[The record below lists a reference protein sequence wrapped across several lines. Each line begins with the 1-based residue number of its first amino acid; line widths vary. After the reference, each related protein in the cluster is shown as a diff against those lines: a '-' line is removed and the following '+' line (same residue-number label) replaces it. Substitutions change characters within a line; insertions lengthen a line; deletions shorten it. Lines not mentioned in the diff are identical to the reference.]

1 MAAPDRV
8 RHAGA
13 ARRCPLLSR
22 RRPLPLSHLAAHAVG
37 GGGVGAR
44 RRARDVAAV
53 VSPFHAAS
61 GEASRKPRARARS
74 RADVGDAG
82 GMTAGEEGGQSEA
95 CPRVNR
101 HAGKYTWARR
111 EDAPLPTLRSY

>member
-13 ARRCPLLSR
+13 ARRRALLSR
-22 RRPLPLSHLAAHAVG
+22 RRPLLLSHLAAHAAG

-53 VSPFHAAS
+53 VSRFHAAG
-61 GEASRKPRARARS
+61 GEASRKPRARARP
-74 RADVGDAG
+74 RAHVRDDAT
-82 GMTAGEEGGQSEA
+82 MTATRLERT
-95 CPRVNR
+95 RVES
-101 HAGKYTWARR
+101 AR
-111 EDAPLPTLRSY
+111 AANSICS